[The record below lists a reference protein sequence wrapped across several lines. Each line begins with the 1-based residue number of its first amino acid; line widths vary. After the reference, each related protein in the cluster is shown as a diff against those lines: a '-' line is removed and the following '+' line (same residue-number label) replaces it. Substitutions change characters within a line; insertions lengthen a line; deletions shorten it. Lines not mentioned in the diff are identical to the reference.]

1 MELAW
6 ELFAERLLSNVG
18 FDLLRVSA
26 EFFPGTDDN
35 GRLTPDLGENP
46 LL

>member
-35 GRLTPDLGENP
+35 PDLGENP